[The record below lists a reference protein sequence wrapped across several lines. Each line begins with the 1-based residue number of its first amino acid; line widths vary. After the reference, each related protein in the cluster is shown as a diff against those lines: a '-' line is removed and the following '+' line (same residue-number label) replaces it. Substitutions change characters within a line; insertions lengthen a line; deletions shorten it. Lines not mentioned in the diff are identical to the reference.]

1 MDILEIRSI
10 TKQLL
15 RDGKPSVEKLEQAL
29 PYCKELYEVFDDT
42 NDLWDVHQYANCLKQ
57 LGNLD
62 KAEAVCD
69 SMYKQ
74 FSEAE
79 LSKEQEK
86 PWTYIKKLYAWVIFE
101 KYIKTLR
108 NLDGQLDKTLILD
121 RMVILCKLIIQ
132 GEQGAPS
139 LSYCILQVVKYI
151 VKNLD
156 YNNYEKALSLLA
168 LLKEDQLSQEPRKFT
183 DQLGKARE
191 LASEMEDYYQLKS
204 EILLKTKRYDECIAC
219 CNEAMENIPNL
230 HYNNDV
236 WFERRVAQAF
246 SGLGDIEKAI
256 EKLNKLAVVSD
267 KWFLLFEIGNS
278 YLRVKNYNMALL
290 FLLRAACTKDP
301 EKMKVGLYE
310 SIGDACALI
319 GDEDLSQLNYLL
331 AKKIRE
337 ENGWFIKNQL
347 KQKIKQDKPVL
358 FKDVRKRWIE
368 RLYLLA
374 GENTGTITK
383 LFPRNS
389 GGFIKTNTGSYYF
402 QSKNFLGKTD
412 FLKVGDVVKFI
423 IVDSFDKKKQENTK
437 EAAVIS
443 PVKNFTH

>member
-1 MDILEIRSI
+1 MDILETRSI

-62 KAEAVCD
+62 EAEAVCD
-69 SMYKQ
+69 RIYKQ

-151 VKNLD
+151 VKNND
-156 YNNYEKALSLLA
+156 YNNYVKALSILSILDG
-168 LLKEDQLSQEPRKFT
+168 DQLSQEPRRFT
-183 DQLGKARE
+183 DQLGKERE
-191 LASEMEDYYQLKS
+191 LASEIEDYYQLKS
-204 EILLKTKRYDECIAC
+204 EILLNIKRFDECIAC
-219 CNEAMENIPNL
+219 CGEAIEKIHKF

-246 SGLGDIEKAI
+246 SGLGDVDKAI
-256 EKLNKLAVVSD
+256 ETLNKLTVVSD
-267 KWFLLFEIGNS
+267 KWFLLSEIGNC
-278 YLRVKNYNMALL
+278 YLRKKDYITALL
-290 FLLRAACTKDP
+290 YLLRAACTKDP
-301 EKMKVGLYE
+301 EKMKVGLIE
-310 SIGDACALI
+310 SIGDVCILV
-319 GDEDLSQLNYLL
+319 GDEELSQLNFLL
-331 AKKIRE
+331 AKSIRE

-347 KQKIKQDKPVL
+347 RQKIKEDKTVSL
-358 FKDVRKRWIE
+358 RDVRKRWIE
-368 RLYLLA
+368 KLYLIS
-374 GENTGTITK
+374 GENIGKISK
-383 LFPRNS
+383 LFPRNN
-389 GGFIKTNTGSYYF
+389 GGFIQTDKRSYYF
-402 QSKNFLGKTD
+402 QSKNFLGKVD
-412 FLKVGDVVKFI
+412 FIKIGDNVKFI
-423 IVDSFDKKKQENTK
+423 IVDSFDKKKQENTQ
-437 EAAVIS
+437 EASVIT
-443 PVKNFTH
+443 PIKNFTL